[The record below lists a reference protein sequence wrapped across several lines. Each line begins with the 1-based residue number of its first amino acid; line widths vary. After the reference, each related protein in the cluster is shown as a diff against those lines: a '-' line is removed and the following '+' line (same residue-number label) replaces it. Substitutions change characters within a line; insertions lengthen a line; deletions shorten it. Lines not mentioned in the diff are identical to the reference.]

1 MSAVGGFMLI
11 RHRFAF
17 LRQEPR
23 RQRRLAVAVW
33 MIHGLALLAWFVTF
47 LILEGGP

>member
-1 MSAVGGFMLI
+1 MLI

-17 LRQEPR
+17 LRQTPK
-23 RQRRLAVAVW
+23 RQRTYAAAVW
-33 MIHGLALLAWFVTF
+33 GLHVLALLAWFLTF